1 MKKKS
6 QMTDKISWKHFR
18 VDLDT
23 CIEHYDTWKNINKL
37 TEPSMVYYFVL
48 LKTSLKYWYIPF
60 FMEGKRNVNRLLFRS
75 NSCCKDLDLLTW
87 GEESTNHYLHVAS
100 LVYLRYGQRLYFC
113 KMICPKCWGVFTCSI
128 LASIVVILTSIV
140 PILENVF
147 TCKCN
152 TCEYCHNT
160 CKFWSNFE

>member
-1 MKKKS
+1 
-6 QMTDKISWKHFR
+6 MTDKISWKHFR

-23 CIEHYDTWKNINKL
+23 CIEHYNTWKNINKP

-48 LKTSLKYWYIPF
+48 LKTFLKYLSIPF
-60 FMEGKRNVNRLLFRS
+60 FMVGKRNVNILLFRS

-113 KMICPKCWGVFTCSI
+113 KMICPKCFPSFPGVYSPAQY
-128 LASIVVILTSIV
+128 LQVWWQYSASIVVILTSIAS
-140 PILENVF
+140 ILE
-147 TCKCN
+147 
-152 TCEYCHNT
+152 
-160 CKFWSNFE
+160 KFVHLKA